1 MANLTVTS
9 NVKLKRWIKLMNFV
23 VQHLLLSSLDKR
35 SVNAKSLMTNMSS
48 HIILASSD
56 SGAVGRFLHMSL
68 DDANDLPVHLS
79 FKHSQVLRISGA
91 LKSVKYWVGRLP
103 FLIPHPMESQIPT
116 ASLEEMSELLD
127 NGCARTL
134 VCDNTIYEMGI

>member
-23 VQHLLLSSLDKR
+23 VQRLLPSSLDKR
-35 SVNAKSLMTNMSS
+35 SVNANMSS

-56 SGAVGRFLHMSL
+56 SGAVGRFLHKSM

-116 ASLEEMSELLD
+116 ASLDEMSELLD

>member
-23 VQHLLLSSLDKR
+23 VQRLLPSSLDKR
-35 SVNAKSLMTNMSS
+35 SVNANMSS

-91 LKSVKYWVGRLP
+91 LKSVKYWAGKLP
-103 FLIPHPMESQIPT
+103 FLIPYPMESQIPT

>member
-23 VQHLLLSSLDKR
+23 VQRLLPSSLDKR
-35 SVNAKSLMTNMSS
+35 SVNANMSS

-56 SGAVGRFLHMSL
+56 SGAVGRFLHKSM

-79 FKHSQVLRISGA
+79 FEHSQVLRISGA
-91 LKSVKYWVGRLP
+91 LKSVKYWAGKLP
-103 FLIPHPMESQIPT
+103 FLIPYPMESQIPT

>member
-1 MANLTVTS
+1 
-9 NVKLKRWIKLMNFV
+9 MNFV

-56 SGAVGRFLHMSL
+56 SGAVGRFLHKSL
-68 DDANDLPVHLS
+68 DDANDLPVHLQGLLS
-79 FKHSQVLRISGA
+79 FKHSQVLRTSGA
-91 LKSVKYWVGRLP
+91 LKSVKYWLGKLP
-103 FLIPHPMESQIPT
+103 FLIPYPMESQIPT
-116 ASLEEMSELLD
+116 ASLDEMSELLD

>member
-23 VQHLLLSSLDKR
+23 VQRLLPSSLDKR
-35 SVNAKSLMTNMSS
+35 SVNANMSS

-116 ASLEEMSELLD
+116 ASLDEMSELLD

>member
-23 VQHLLLSSLDKR
+23 VQRLLPSSLDKR
-35 SVNAKSLMTNMSS
+35 SVNANMSS

-56 SGAVGRFLHMSL
+56 SGAVGRFLHKSM

-79 FKHSQVLRISGA
+79 FKHSQVLRISGV
-91 LKSVKYWVGRLP
+91 LKSVKYWAGKLP
-103 FLIPHPMESQIPT
+103 FLIPYPMESQIPT
-116 ASLEEMSELLD
+116 ASLDEMSELLD

>member
-23 VQHLLLSSLDKR
+23 VQRLLPSSLDKR
-35 SVNAKSLMTNMSS
+35 SVNANMSS

>member
-23 VQHLLLSSLDKR
+23 VQRLLPSSLDKR
-35 SVNAKSLMTNMSS
+35 SVNANMSS

-56 SGAVGRFLHMSL
+56 SGAVGRFLHKSM

-91 LKSVKYWVGRLP
+91 LKSVKYWAGKLP
-103 FLIPHPMESQIPT
+103 FLIPYPMESQIPT
-116 ASLEEMSELLD
+116 ASLDEMSELLD

>member
-23 VQHLLLSSLDKR
+23 VQRLLPSSLDKR
-35 SVNAKSLMTNMSS
+35 SVNANMSS

-56 SGAVGRFLHMSL
+56 SGAVGRFLHKSL

-91 LKSVKYWVGRLP
+91 LKSVKYWAGKLP
-103 FLIPHPMESQIPT
+103 FLIPYPMESQIPT
-116 ASLEEMSELLD
+116 ASLDEMSELLD

>member
-23 VQHLLLSSLDKR
+23 VQRLLPSSLDKR
-35 SVNAKSLMTNMSS
+35 SVNANMSS

-56 SGAVGRFLHMSL
+56 SGAVGRFLHKSM

>member
-23 VQHLLLSSLDKR
+23 VQRLLPSSLDKR
-35 SVNAKSLMTNMSS
+35 SVNANMSS

-91 LKSVKYWVGRLP
+91 LKSVKYWAGKLP
-103 FLIPHPMESQIPT
+103 FLIPYPMESQIPT
-116 ASLEEMSELLD
+116 ASLDEMSELLD

>member
-23 VQHLLLSSLDKR
+23 VQRLLPSSLDKR
-35 SVNAKSLMTNMSS
+35 SVNANMSS

-56 SGAVGRFLHMSL
+56 SGAVGRFLHKSM

-91 LKSVKYWVGRLP
+91 LKSVKYWAGKLP
-103 FLIPHPMESQIPT
+103 FLIPYPMESQIPT